1 MAAVSLEQLLDPKR
15 AEREEGWHNFAQSYE
30 RSLNTLTDAI
40 EKLSGKRKLA
50 EGESAFTVLE
60 RYVEEQRNKAELDRE
75 KAARLHD
82 MVSAS
87 IPEVTAE
94 QKAAYE
100 AQKKLYDQYQGELK
114 KQTKAVEDNAKAQ
127 TKAAEASAKAQ
138 IAAIDREEKKRIAA
152 IDSQAA
158 QLKRKQGGDLTQGI
172 DALLASG
179 ENAAKSNGQDTIASI
194 LLAGAKDFLGK
205 KQSEREALIDEA
217 AELQREGIRSEYA
230 IRKDAVN
237 EEKDARIR
245 AINEES
251 KARIETIEAEV
262 KAQARLA
269 GVEKA
274 PITPEE
280 ARENLIADAEKD
292 LARNKKLIGLSAA
305 SEPVV
310 TKQQEFLQGELKL
323 EAEEEAQQKAIEA
336 QAGEYLSPAI
346 EEDALPGVATPAPSK
361 VESDIAEPVREAA
374 EATKAIEGTA
384 GVGGKAAEAVL
395 ATGAAGTAAT
405 GAATVGA
412 ATTGA
417 AAAGAGAAGAGAAA
431 AGAAGAGVAAGA
443 AGAATGA
450 LGAIASGVG
459 AIAPAVAGVALPI
472 ALGVKALKDIND
484 ALPIATSALGAIGEG
499 SKLLGPIILSAAWE
513 IGGYITEVVT
523 QLVEVI
529 DSIAHPFS
537 DTRKEK
543 LEKSGALDQ
552 ERDRVAQIEQ
562 QKQKVLSDA
571 VNTSMDV
578 RYGTAEGLPQRV
590 ESVYTTPVDEQ
601 KLLQVENQASDT
613 SDLQQ
618 AITAMA
624 GAQEQA
630 ARRQAQLGQGAVPLQ
645 LSVPAL
651 ESFNM

>member
-152 IDSQAA
+152 LDSQAA
-158 QLKRKQGGDLTQGI
+158 QLKRKQGGDITQGL
-172 DALLASG
+172 DALLASS

-217 AELQREGIRSEYA
+217 ADLQREGIRSEYA

-251 KARIETIEAEV
+251 KARIQTIEAEV
-262 KAQARLA
+262 KAQAKLA

-280 ARENLIADAEKD
+280 ARENLIADAERE
-292 LARNKKLIGLSAA
+292 LARNKKFMGLSSA

-310 TKQQEFLQGELKL
+310 AKQQEFLQAELKL

-361 VESDIAEPVREAA
+361 IESNIAEPVGEVANAA
-374 EATKAIEGTA
+374 KAVEGVA
-384 GVGGKAAEAVL
+384 GVGGKAAEATL
-395 ATGAAGTAAT
+395 AAGAAGAAGTAAT

-412 ATTGA
+412 TTAGA
-417 AAAGAGAAGAGAAA
+417 AAAGAGAAA

-499 SKLLGPIILSAAWE
+499 SKLLGPIILSATWE
-513 IGGYITEVVT
+513 IGGYIAEGVT

-543 LEKSGALDQ
+543 LENSGALDQ
-552 ERDRVAQIEQ
+552 ERDHVAQIEQ
-562 QKQKVLSDA
+562 QKQKVLTDA
-571 VNTSMDV
+571 VSTSMDV

-601 KLLQVENQASDT
+601 KLLRVENQASDT

>member
-60 RYVEEQRNKAELDRE
+60 RYVAEQRNKAEMDRE

-82 MVSAS
+82 MVSAN

-100 AQKKLYDQYQGELK
+100 AQKKLYDQYQDELK

-127 TKAAEASAKAQ
+127 TKAIEASAKSQ
-138 IAAIDREEKKRIAA
+138 IAAIDREEKKHIAL

-158 QLKRKQGGDLTQGI
+158 QLKRKQGGDITQGI

-179 ENAAKSNGQDTIASI
+179 ESAAKSNGQDTLASI
-194 LLAGAKDFLGK
+194 LFAGAKDFLGK

-262 KAQARLA
+262 KAQAKLA

-274 PITPEE
+274 PIKPEE

-292 LARNKKLIGLSAA
+292 LARNKRLIGLSAA

-310 TKQQEFLQGELKL
+310 TKQQEFLQNELKL
-323 EAEEEAQQKAIEA
+323 EAEEEAQQKAVEA

-346 EEDALPGVATPAPSK
+346 EEDALPGVAAPAPSK
-361 VESDIAEPVREAA
+361 VESDIAESVGEAA
-374 EATKAIEGTA
+374 EATKAVESVASTGS
-384 GVGGKAAEAVL
+384 KAAL
-395 ATGAAGTAAT
+395 AAGAGAAGTAAT

-417 AAAGAGAAGAGAAA
+417 AAAGAGAA
-431 AGAAGAGVAAGA
+431 AAGAGVAAG
-443 AGAATGA
+443 ATGA

-484 ALPIATSALGAIGEG
+484 ALPIATSALGALGEG

-513 IGGYITEVVT
+513 IGGYIAEGVT

-543 LEKSGALDQ
+543 LENSGALNQ
-552 ERDRVAQIEQ
+552 ERERVAQIEQ
-562 QKQKVLSDA
+562 QKQQVLFDA

-630 ARRQAQLGQGAVPLQ
+630 ARRQSQLGQGAVPLQ

>member
-100 AQKKLYDQYQGELK
+100 AQKKLYDQYQDELK
-114 KQTKAVEDNAKAQ
+114 KQTKAVEDSAKAQ
-127 TKAAEASAKAQ
+127 TRAAEATAKSQ
-138 IAAIDREEKKRIAA
+138 LAAIDREEKKRIAL

-172 DALLASG
+172 DALLTSG
-179 ENAAKSNGQDTIASI
+179 ESASKSNGQDTLASI
-194 LLAGAKDFLGK
+194 LFAGAKDFLGK

-262 KAQARLA
+262 KAQAKLA

-292 LARNKKLIGLSAA
+292 LARNKRLIGLSSA

-310 TKQQEFLQGELKL
+310 AKQQEFLQNELKL
-323 EAEEEAQQKAIEA
+323 EAEEEAQQKAVEA
-336 QAGEYLSPAI
+336 QAGEYLSPAV
-346 EEDALPGVATPAPSK
+346 EEDALPGVAAPAPSK
-361 VESDIAEPVREAA
+361 VESDIAEPVSEAV
-374 EATKAIEGTA
+374 EAVKAIEDVA
-384 GVGGKAAEAVL
+384 SVGSKAAAAAPL
-395 ATGAAGTAAT
+395 ASAAGTAAT

-412 ATTGA
+412 AATGA
-417 AAAGAGAAGAGAAA
+417 AAAGAGAAA
-431 AGAAGAGVAAGA
+431 AGA
-443 AGAATGA
+443 TGA
-450 LGAIASGVG
+450 VAGSLGAIASGVG

-484 ALPIATSALGAIGEG
+484 ALPIATSALGALGEG

-513 IGGYITEVVT
+513 LGGYVAEGVA
-523 QLVEVI
+523 QLVEVL

-543 LEKSGALDQ
+543 LEKSGELDK
-552 ERDRVAQIEQ
+552 ERERVAQIEQ
-562 QKQKVLSDA
+562 QKQQVLTDA
-571 VNTSMDV
+571 VNTSVDV

-630 ARRQAQLGQGAVPLQ
+630 ARRQSQLGQGAVPLQ

>member
-60 RYVEEQRNKAELDRE
+60 RYVAEQRNKAEMDRE
-75 KAARLHD
+75 KSARLHD
-82 MVSAS
+82 MISAS

-100 AQKKLYDQYQGELK
+100 AQKKLYDQYQDELK

-127 TKAAEASAKAQ
+127 TKAIEASAKSQ
-138 IAAIDREEKKRIAA
+138 IAAIDREEKKRIAL

-158 QLKRKQGGDLTQGI
+158 QLKRKQGGDITQGI

-179 ENAAKSNGQDTIASI
+179 ESAAKSNGQDTLASI
-194 LLAGAKDFLGK
+194 LFAGAKDFLGK

-262 KAQARLA
+262 KAQAKLA

-274 PITPEE
+274 PIKPEE

-292 LARNKKLIGLSAA
+292 LARNKRLIGLSAA

-310 TKQQEFLQGELKL
+310 TKQQEFLQNELKL
-323 EAEEEAQQKAIEA
+323 EAEEEAQQKAVEA

-346 EEDALPGVATPAPSK
+346 EEDALPGVAAPAPSK
-361 VESDIAEPVREAA
+361 VESDIAESVGEAA
-374 EATKAIEGTA
+374 EATKAVESVASTGS
-384 GVGGKAAEAVL
+384 KAAL
-395 ATGAAGTAAT
+395 AAGAGAAGTAAT

-412 ATTGA
+412 TTAGA
-417 AAAGAGAAGAGAAA
+417 AAAGAGAAA
-431 AGAAGAGVAAGA
+431 AGAGVAAG
-443 AGAATGA
+443 ATGA

-484 ALPIATSALGAIGEG
+484 ALPIATSALGALGEG

-513 IGGYITEVVT
+513 IGGYIAEGVT

-543 LEKSGALDQ
+543 LENSGALDQ
-552 ERDRVAQIEQ
+552 ERERVAQIEQ
-562 QKQKVLSDA
+562 QKQQVLFDA

-630 ARRQAQLGQGAVPLQ
+630 ARRQSQLGQGAVPLQ

>member
-60 RYVEEQRNKAELDRE
+60 RYVAEQRNKAELDRE

-100 AQKKLYDQYQGELK
+100 AQKKLYDQYQDELK

-127 TKAAEASAKAQ
+127 TKAIEASTKSQ

-158 QLKRKQGGDLTQGI
+158 QLKRKQGGDLTQGL
-172 DALLASG
+172 DALLASS
-179 ENAAKSNGQDTIASI
+179 ESASKSNGQDTLASI
-194 LLAGAKDFLGK
+194 LFAGAKDFLGK

-237 EEKDARIR
+237 EEKDARIK

-262 KAQARLA
+262 KAQAKLA

-280 ARENLIADAEKD
+280 ARANLIADAEKD
-292 LARNKKLIGLSAA
+292 LARNKRLMGLSSA

-310 TKQQEFLQGELKL
+310 VKQQEFLQNELKL
-323 EAEEEAQQKAIEA
+323 EAEEEAQQKAVEA

-346 EEDALPGVATPAPSK
+346 EEDVLPGVAAPAPSK
-361 VESDIAEPVREAA
+361 VESDIAEPVAEAA
-374 EATKAIEGTA
+374 EAAKAVESVAST
-384 GVGGKAAEAVL
+384 GGKAAEATL
-395 ATGAAGTAAT
+395 AAGAAGTAAT

-412 ATTGA
+412 ATTGVA
-417 AAAGAGAAGAGAAA
+417 AAGAGAAA
-431 AGAAGAGVAAGA
+431 AGA
-443 AGAATGA
+443 TGA
-450 LGAIASGVG
+450 VTGSLGAIASGVG

-484 ALPIATSALGAIGEG
+484 ALPIATSALGALGEG

-513 IGGYITEVVT
+513 IGGYIAECVT

-543 LEKSGALDQ
+543 LENSGALDQ
-552 ERDRVAQIEQ
+552 ERERVAQIEQ
-562 QKQKVLSDA
+562 QKQQVLFDA
-571 VNTSMDV
+571 VNTSVDV

-630 ARRQAQLGQGAVPLQ
+630 ARRQSQLGQGAVPLQ

>member
-100 AQKKLYDQYQGELK
+100 AQKKLYDQYQSELK

-127 TKAAEASAKAQ
+127 TKAIEASAKAQ

-158 QLKRKQGGDLTQGI
+158 LLKRKQGGDLTQGI
-172 DALLASG
+172 DALLASS

-217 AELQREGIRSEYA
+217 ADLQREGIRSEYA

-237 EEKDARIR
+237 EEKEARIR

-262 KAQARLA
+262 KAQAKLA

-292 LARNKKLIGLSAA
+292 LARNKKLIGLSSA

-310 TKQQEFLQGELKL
+310 AKQQEFLQAELKL

-361 VESDIAEPVREAA
+361 IESNIAEPVGEVAEAA
-374 EATKAIEGTA
+374 KAVEGVA
-384 GVGGKAAEAVL
+384 GAGSKAAGATL
-395 ATGAAGTAAT
+395 AAGAAGTAAT

-412 ATTGA
+412 TTAGA
-417 AAAGAGAAGAGAAA
+417 AAAGAGAAA

-513 IGGYITEVVT
+513 IGGYIAEGVT

-543 LEKSGALDQ
+543 LENSGALDQ

-562 QKQKVLSDA
+562 QKQKVLTDA

>member
-100 AQKKLYDQYQGELK
+100 AQKKLYDQYQDELK

-127 TKAAEASAKAQ
+127 TKAVEASAKSQ
-138 IAAIDREEKKRIAA
+138 LAAIDREEKKRIAL

-158 QLKRKQGGDLTQGI
+158 QLKRKQGGDITQGI
-172 DALLASG
+172 DALLTSG
-179 ENAAKSNGQDTIASI
+179 ESASKSNGQDTIASI
-194 LLAGAKDFLGK
+194 LFAGAKDFLGK

-262 KAQARLA
+262 KAQAKLA

-292 LARNKKLIGLSAA
+292 LARNKRLIGLSSA

-310 TKQQEFLQGELKL
+310 AKQQEFLQNELKL
-323 EAEEEAQQKAIEA
+323 EAEEEAQQKAVEA
-336 QAGEYLSPAI
+336 QAGEYLSPAV
-346 EEDALPGVATPAPSK
+346 EEDALPGVAAPAPAK
-361 VESDIAEPVREAA
+361 VESDIAEPVSEAV
-374 EATKAIEGTA
+374 EAVKAIEDVA
-384 GVGGKAAEAVL
+384 SVGSKAVAAAPL
-395 ATGAAGTAAT
+395 ASAAGTAAT

-412 ATTGA
+412 AATGA
-417 AAAGAGAAGAGAAA
+417 AAAGAGAAA
-431 AGAAGAGVAAGA
+431 AGA
-443 AGAATGA
+443 TGA
-450 LGAIASGVG
+450 VAGSLGAIASGVG

-484 ALPIATSALGAIGEG
+484 ALPIATSALGALGEG

-513 IGGYITEVVT
+513 LGGYVAEGVA
-523 QLVEVI
+523 QLVEVL

-543 LEKSGALDQ
+543 LEKSGELDK
-552 ERDRVAQIEQ
+552 ERERVAQVEQ
-562 QKQKVLSDA
+562 QKQQVLTDA
-571 VNTSMDV
+571 VNTSVDV

-630 ARRQAQLGQGAVPLQ
+630 ARRQSQLGQGAVPLQ

>member
-60 RYVEEQRNKAELDRE
+60 RYVAEQRNKAEMDRE
-75 KAARLHD
+75 KSARLHD
-82 MVSAS
+82 MISAS

-100 AQKKLYDQYQGELK
+100 AQKKLYDQYQDELK

-127 TKAAEASAKAQ
+127 TKAIEASAKSQ
-138 IAAIDREEKKRIAA
+138 IAAIDREEKKRIAL

-158 QLKRKQGGDLTQGI
+158 QLKRKQGGDITQGI

-179 ENAAKSNGQDTIASI
+179 ESAAKSNGQDTLASI
-194 LLAGAKDFLGK
+194 LFAGAKDFLGK

-262 KAQARLA
+262 KAQAKLA

-274 PITPEE
+274 PIKPEE

-310 TKQQEFLQGELKL
+310 VKQQEFLQNELKL
-323 EAEEEAQQKAIEA
+323 EAEEEAQQKAVEA

-346 EEDALPGVATPAPSK
+346 EEDALPGVAAPAPSK
-361 VESDIAEPVREAA
+361 VESDIAESVGEAA
-374 EATKAIEGTA
+374 EATKAVESVASTGS
-384 GVGGKAAEAVL
+384 KAAL
-395 ATGAAGTAAT
+395 AAGAAGTAATGAAAT

-417 AAAGAGAAGAGAAA
+417 AAAGAGAA
-431 AGAAGAGVAAGA
+431 AAGAGVAAG
-443 AGAATGA
+443 ATGA

-484 ALPIATSALGAIGEG
+484 ALPIATSALGALGEG

-513 IGGYITEVVT
+513 IGGYIAEGVT

-543 LEKSGALDQ
+543 LENSGALDQ
-552 ERDRVAQIEQ
+552 ERERVAQIEQ
-562 QKQKVLSDA
+562 QKQQVLFDA

-630 ARRQAQLGQGAVPLQ
+630 ARRQSQLGQGAVPLQ

>member
-30 RSLNTLTDAI
+30 RSLDTLTDAI
-40 EKLSGKRKLA
+40 KKLSGKRKLA
-50 EGESAFTVLE
+50 KGESAFTVLE
-60 RYVEEQRNKAELDRE
+60 RYVAEQHNKAELDRE

-100 AQKKLYDQYQGELK
+100 AQKKLYDQYQDELK

-127 TKAAEASAKAQ
+127 TKAIEASAKSQ
-138 IAAIDREEKKRIAA
+138 ITAIDREEKKRIAA

-158 QLKRKQGGDLTQGI
+158 QLKRKQGGDLTQGLE
-172 DALLASG
+172 ALLTSSESAS
-179 ENAAKSNGQDTIASI
+179 KSNGQDTLASI
-194 LLAGAKDFLGK
+194 LFAGAKDFLGK
-205 KQSEREALIDEA
+205 KQSEREALIEEA

-237 EEKDARIR
+237 EEKDARIK
-245 AINEES
+245 AISEES

-262 KAQARLA
+262 KAQAKLA

-280 ARENLIADAEKD
+280 ARANLIADAEKD
-292 LARNKKLIGLSAA
+292 LARNEKLMGLSSA
-305 SEPVV
+305 SKPVV
-310 TKQQEFLQGELKL
+310 VKQQEFLQNELKL
-323 EAEEEAQQKAIEA
+323 EAEEEARQKAAEA
-336 QAGEYLSPAI
+336 QAGEYLSPAV
-346 EEDALPGVATPAPSK
+346 EEDALPGVAAPVPFK
-361 VESDIAEPVREAA
+361 VESDIAEPV
-374 EATKAIEGTA
+374 
-384 GVGGKAAEAVL
+384 AEAVEAAKAVESVASTGSKAAL
-395 ATGAAGTAAT
+395 AAGAAGTAAT

-417 AAAGAGAAGAGAAA
+417 VAAD
-431 AGAAGAGVAAGA
+431 AGA
-443 AGAATGA
+443 AGAAAAAGATGA
-450 LGAIASGVG
+450 VTGSLGAIASGVG

-484 ALPIATSALGAIGEG
+484 ALPIATSALSALGEG

-513 IGGYITEVVT
+513 IGGYAAEIVT
-523 QLVEVI
+523 HLVEVI
-529 DSIAHPFS
+529 DSIAHPVS

-543 LEKSGALDQ
+543 LENSGALDQ
-552 ERDRVAQIEQ
+552 ERDRVAQTEQ
-562 QKQKVLSDA
+562 QKQQVLFDA
-571 VNTSMDV
+571 VNTSMGV

-601 KLLQVENQASDT
+601 KLLQVKNQASDT

-630 ARRQAQLGQGAVPLQ
+630 ARRQSQLGQGAVPLQ

>member
-60 RYVEEQRNKAELDRE
+60 RYVEERRNKAELDRE

-100 AQKKLYDQYQGELK
+100 AQKKLYDQYQDELK

-127 TKAAEASAKAQ
+127 TKAAEASAKSQ
-138 IAAIDREEKKRIAA
+138 IAAIDREEKKRIAL
-152 IDSQAA
+152 IDSQVA

-179 ENAAKSNGQDTIASI
+179 ESASKSNGQDTIASI
-194 LLAGAKDFLGK
+194 LFAGAKDFLGK

-237 EEKDARIR
+237 EEKDARIK

-262 KAQARLA
+262 KAQAKLA

-292 LARNKKLIGLSAA
+292 LARNKKLIGLSSA

-310 TKQQEFLQGELKL
+310 VKQQEFLQNELKL
-323 EAEEEAQQKAIEA
+323 EAEEEAQQKAVEA
-336 QAGEYLSPAI
+336 QAGEYLSPAV
-346 EEDALPGVATPAPSK
+346 EEDALPGVAAPAPSK
-361 VESDIAEPVREAA
+361 VESDIAEPVA
-374 EATKAIEGTA
+374 ET
-384 GVGGKAAEAVL
+384 AEAVKAVEGVASTGSKAAL
-395 ATGAAGTAAT
+395 AADAAGMAAT

-417 AAAGAGAAGAGAAA
+417 AAAGAGAAGAAAA
-431 AGAAGAGVAAGA
+431 AGA
-443 AGAATGA
+443 TGA
-450 LGAIASGVG
+450 ITGSLGAIASGVG

-484 ALPIATSALGAIGEG
+484 ALPIATSALGALGEG

-513 IGGYITEVVT
+513 IGGYLAEGVA

-543 LEKSGALDQ
+543 LENSGALDQ
-552 ERDRVAQIEQ
+552 ERERVAQIEQ
-562 QKQKVLSDA
+562 QKQQVLTDA
-571 VNTSMDV
+571 VNTSVDV

-630 ARRQAQLGQGAVPLQ
+630 ARRQSQLGQGAVPLQ

>member
-60 RYVEEQRNKAELDRE
+60 RYVAEQRNKAELDRE

-100 AQKKLYDQYQGELK
+100 AQKKLYDQYQDELK

-127 TKAAEASAKAQ
+127 TKAIEASAKSQ

-158 QLKRKQGGDLTQGI
+158 QLKRKQGGDLTQGL
-172 DALLASG
+172 DAILTSS
-179 ENAAKSNGQDTIASI
+179 ESAAKSNGQDTLASI
-194 LLAGAKDFLGK
+194 LFAGAKDFLGK
-205 KQSEREALIDEA
+205 KQSEREALIEEA

-237 EEKDARIR
+237 EEKDARIK

-262 KAQARLA
+262 KAQAKLA

-280 ARENLIADAEKD
+280 TRANLIADAEKD
-292 LARNKKLIGLSAA
+292 LARNKKLMGLSSA

-310 TKQQEFLQGELKL
+310 VKQQEFLQNELKL
-323 EAEEEAQQKAIEA
+323 EAEEEAQQRAVEA
-336 QAGEYLSPAI
+336 QAGEYLSPAV
-346 EEDALPGVATPAPSK
+346 EEDALPGVAAPAPSK
-361 VESDIAEPVREAA
+361 VESDIAESVGEAA
-374 EATKAIEGTA
+374 EATKAVESVAGT
-384 GVGGKAAEAVL
+384 GSKAAEAAL

-417 AAAGAGAAGAGAAA
+417 AAAGAGAAAAGAGAGAAA
-431 AGAAGAGVAAGA
+431 AGA
-443 AGAATGA
+443 TGA
-450 LGAIASGVG
+450 VTGSLGAIASGVG

-484 ALPIATSALGAIGEG
+484 ALPIATSALGALGEG

-513 IGGYITEVVT
+513 IGGYIAEGVT

-543 LEKSGALDQ
+543 LENSGALDQ

-562 QKQKVLSDA
+562 QKQQVLFDA

-630 ARRQAQLGQGAVPLQ
+630 ARRQSQLGQGAVPLQ

>member
-1 MAAVSLEQLLDPKR
+1 MAAVFLEQLLDPKR

-60 RYVEEQRNKAELDRE
+60 RYVAEQRNKAEMDRE
-75 KAARLHD
+75 KSARLHD
-82 MVSAS
+82 MISAS

-100 AQKKLYDQYQGELK
+100 AQKKLYDQYQDELK

-127 TKAAEASAKAQ
+127 TKAIEASTKSQ
-138 IAAIDREEKKRIAA
+138 IAAIDREEKKRIAL

-158 QLKRKQGGDLTQGI
+158 QLKRKQGGDITQGL

-179 ENAAKSNGQDTIASI
+179 ESAAKSNGQDTLASI
-194 LLAGAKDFLGK
+194 LFAGAKDFLGK

-237 EEKDARIR
+237 EEKDARIK

-262 KAQARLA
+262 KAQAKLA

-274 PITPEE
+274 PIKPEE
-280 ARENLIADAEKD
+280 ARENLIADAERD
-292 LARNKKLIGLSAA
+292 LARNKKLIGLSSA

-310 TKQQEFLQGELKL
+310 TKQQEFLQNELKL
-323 EAEEEAQQKAIEA
+323 EAEEEAQQKAVEA

-346 EEDALPGVATPAPSK
+346 EEDALPGVAAPAPSK
-361 VESDIAEPVREAA
+361 VESDIAESVGEAA
-374 EATKAIEGTA
+374 EATKAVESVASTGS
-384 GVGGKAAEAVL
+384 KAAL
-395 ATGAAGTAAT
+395 AAGAGAAGTAAT

-417 AAAGAGAAGAGAAA
+417 AAAGAGAA
-431 AGAAGAGVAAGA
+431 AAGAGVAAG
-443 AGAATGA
+443 ATGA

-484 ALPIATSALGAIGEG
+484 ALPIATSALGVLGEG

-513 IGGYITEVVT
+513 IGGYIAEGVT

-543 LEKSGALDQ
+543 LENSGALDQ
-552 ERDRVAQIEQ
+552 ERERVAQIEQ
-562 QKQKVLSDA
+562 QKQQVLFDA

-630 ARRQAQLGQGAVPLQ
+630 ARRQSQLGQGAVPLQ

>member
-60 RYVEEQRNKAELDRE
+60 RYVAEQRNKAELDRE

-100 AQKKLYDQYQGELK
+100 AQKKLYDQYQDELK

-127 TKAAEASAKAQ
+127 TKAIEASAKSQ

-158 QLKRKQGGDLTQGI
+158 QLKRKQGGDLTQGL
-172 DALLASG
+172 DAILTSS
-179 ENAAKSNGQDTIASI
+179 ESAAKSNGQDTLASI
-194 LLAGAKDFLGK
+194 LFAGAKDFLGK
-205 KQSEREALIDEA
+205 KQSEREALIEEA

-237 EEKDARIR
+237 EEKDARIK

-262 KAQARLA
+262 KAQAKLA

-280 ARENLIADAEKD
+280 TRANLIADAEKD
-292 LARNKKLIGLSAA
+292 LARNKKLMGLSSA

-310 TKQQEFLQGELKL
+310 VKQQEFLQNELKL
-323 EAEEEAQQKAIEA
+323 EAEEEAQQKAVEA

-346 EEDALPGVATPAPSK
+346 EEDALPGVAAPAPSK
-361 VESDIAEPVREAA
+361 VESDIAEPVAEAV
-374 EATKAIEGTA
+374 EATKAVESVASTGS
-384 GVGGKAAEAVL
+384 KAAEAAL

-417 AAAGAGAAGAGAAA
+417 AAAGAGAAAAGAGAGAAA
-431 AGAAGAGVAAGA
+431 AGAAGAV
-443 AGAATGA
+443 TGS

-484 ALPIATSALGAIGEG
+484 ALPIATSALGALGEG

-513 IGGYITEVVT
+513 IGGYIAEGVT

-543 LEKSGALDQ
+543 LENSGALDQ

-562 QKQKVLSDA
+562 QKQQVLFDA

-630 ARRQAQLGQGAVPLQ
+630 ARRQSQLGQGAVPLQ